1 MQQKDIMDSKFRK
14 IADYL
19 LLHSPYMY
27 DIGLFHGKMG
37 VVVTLYMYAEK
48 FHDELISEYA
58 WELFQHIYDGIHSNM
73 PIGLE
78 YGLVGIGYGTTLM
91 YKHGLVDC
99 DLNSILAEI
108 DSKIMEYDPRR
119 MKDVSVR
126 SGIGGLMRYIAL
138 RQSTGEPLG
147 TFDEQYL
154 AELYTTAAG
163 ITACS
168 NETGIMSILNAPPF
182 PVEEYT
188 EKPLGIDGGS
198 AYYIL
203 KDILE

>member
-1 MQQKDIMDSKFRK
+1 MKKMRK
-14 IADYL
+14 IVEYL
-19 LLHSPYMY
+19 LLYSPYMR
-27 DIGLFHGKMG
+27 DIALFHGKMG
-37 VVVTLYMYAEK
+37 VVVALYMYAER

-58 WELFQHIYDGIHSNM
+58 WELFQQIYDGIHSNM

-99 DLNSILAEI
+99 DLNSILTEI

-119 MKDVSVR
+119 MKDLSVR

-138 RQSTGEPLG
+138 RQSTGEPLR

-154 AELYTTAAG
+154 TELYTTAAG
-163 ITACS
+163 IAACS
-168 NETGIMSILNAPPF
+168 NEASIMDILNAPPF
-182 PVEEYT
+182 PIEEYT

-203 KDILE
+203 KDTLK

>member
-1 MQQKDIMDSKFRK
+1 MRK
-14 IADYL
+14 IVEYL
-19 LLHSPYMY
+19 LLYSPYMR
-27 DIGLFHGKMG
+27 DIGLLHGKMG
-37 VVVTLYMYAEK
+37 VVITLYMYAEK

-58 WELFQHIYDGIHSNM
+58 WELFQQIYDDIHSFL

-99 DLNSILAEI
+99 DLNLILAEI

-119 MKDVSVR
+119 MKDLSVR

-154 AELYTTAAG
+154 TELYTTAAG
-163 ITACS
+163 IAACS
-168 NETGIMSILNAPPF
+168 NEASIMDILNVPPF
-182 PVEEYT
+182 PIEEYT

-203 KDILE
+203 KDTLK

>member
-1 MQQKDIMDSKFRK
+1 MNNKLRK
-14 IADYL
+14 ITDYL
-19 LLHSPYMY
+19 LLHSPYMH

-37 VVVTLYMYAEK
+37 VVVALYMYAEA
-48 FHDELISEYA
+48 FHDEFISEYA

-78 YGLVGIGYGTTLM
+78 YGLSGIGYGTTLI

-99 DLNSILAEI
+99 DLNSILAEV

-119 MKDVSVR
+119 VKDLSIR
-126 SGIGGLMRYIAL
+126 SGIGGLVQYIAL
-138 RQSTGEPLG
+138 RQSTGEPLN
-147 TFDEQYL
+147 TFDAQYL
-154 AELYTTAAG
+154 TELYTTATG
-163 ITACS
+163 IDVYC
-168 NETGIMSILNAPPF
+168 NETSIMSILNTPPF
-182 PVEEYT
+182 PIGEYT

-203 KDILE
+203 KDTLI